1 MRRREAVKLLGVG
14 ALAVAGGRLPRAFAQ
29 GREVVI
35 GVLYPL
41 SGPVAQAGV
50 DAKAAVETAA
60 DIVNTRHDL
69 DLPLA
74 RTEGLPGLGGAKLR
88 LVIVDHQGKPEL
100 GQSEAERLI
109 TQEKAH
115 ALYGAYH
122 SSVTATASTVCE
134 RIGVPYL
141 SGESSSPTLHRRGFK
156 WFFRTSPH
164 DEHFSIAMFEF
175 LKELQARRGRKI
187 ATVGILH
194 EDTLFGADSARVQ
207 EQLAQTGGYKVVEK
221 LAYRARTTSMQTE
234 VQRLKAANPDVLLP
248 TSYTSDA
255 ILFIKTARELDYNPP
270 MILAQDAGF
279 VESDFVTGV
288 GKDADGVMS
297 RSVFSLD
304 LAAKR
309 PQIGRVN
316 ELYRKRSGKDLNDN
330 TSRAFTGLMVL
341 AEAINRAGST
351 DPEAIRKALAATDL
365 KPSQIIMPWK
375 GVTFDPKTGQN
386 EMGTPLITQWR
397 GGALKVAWPFD
408 LALGELMYPLPKW
421 ADRK

>member
-1 MRRREAVKLLGVG
+1 MRRRDVVKLLGVG
-14 ALAVAGGRLPRAFAQ
+14 ALAASAPRAWAQ
-29 GREVVI
+29 AREVVI

-50 DAKAAVETAA
+50 DAKAAAETAA
-60 DIVNTRHDL
+60 EIVNTRQDL

-88 LVIVDHQGKPEL
+88 LIFVDHQGKPEL

-109 TQEKAH
+109 TQEKAV

-122 SSVTATASTVCE
+122 SSVSATASVVCE
-134 RIGVPYL
+134 RLGIPYF

-164 DEHFSIAMFEF
+164 DEHFTIAMFEF
-175 LKELQARRGRKI
+175 LKELQARRGTKI

-207 EQLAQTGGYKVVEK
+207 EQLAQAGGYRVVEK
-221 LAYRARTTSMQTE
+221 IAYRARTTGMQTE

-279 VESDFVTGV
+279 VESDFVAGV

-304 LAAKR
+304 LAGKR
-309 PQIGRVN
+309 PVIGRVN
-316 ELYRKRSGKDLNDN
+316 EMYRKRSGKDLNDN
-330 TSRAFTGLMVL
+330 TSRAFTGMMVL

-351 DPEAIRKALAATDL
+351 DPEAIRKALVATDL
-365 KPSQIIMPWK
+365 KPNQLIMPWK
-375 GVTFDPKTGQN
+375 GVAFDPKTGQN
-386 EMGTPLITQWR
+386 ELGTPLITQWR
-397 GGALKVAWPFD
+397 GGALKIAWPFD
-408 LALGELMYPLPKW
+408 LAVGDLMYPLPKW

>member
-1 MRRREAVKLLGVG
+1 MRRRDAVKVLGLG
-14 ALAVAGGRLPRAFAQ
+14 AVAAAGGRLPRAFAQ
-29 GREVVI
+29 SREVVI

-74 RTEGLPGLGGAKLR
+74 RTEGLPGLGGVKLR

-134 RIGVPYL
+134 RLGVPYL

-164 DEHFSIAMFEF
+164 DEHFTIAMFEF

-221 LAYRARTTSMQTE
+221 IAYRARTTSLQTE
-234 VQRLKAANPDVLLP
+234 VQRL
-248 TSYTSDA
+248 
-255 ILFIKTARELDYNPP
+255 
-270 MILAQDAGF
+270 
-279 VESDFVTGV
+279 
-288 GKDADGVMS
+288 
-297 RSVFSLD
+297 
-304 LAAKR
+304 
-309 PQIGRVN
+309 
-316 ELYRKRSGKDLNDN
+316 
-330 TSRAFTGLMVL
+330 
-341 AEAINRAGST
+341 
-351 DPEAIRKALAATDL
+351 
-365 KPSQIIMPWK
+365 
-375 GVTFDPKTGQN
+375 
-386 EMGTPLITQWR
+386 
-397 GGALKVAWPFD
+397 
-408 LALGELMYPLPKW
+408 
-421 ADRK
+421 